1 VGKPGCAGRG
11 PGSQARL
18 QLGARR
24 GRPPARAEAA
34 QPSLHPSHAP
44 LPPRHPLASQPPPDL
59 RRAANEEGEVRVL
72 RPVTLSSFLDTPQ
85 AQRLLAAAPRRRLA
99 GGRR

>member
-1 VGKPGCAGRG
+1 M
-11 PGSQARL
+11 
-18 QLGARR
+18 
-24 GRPPARAEAA
+24 
-34 QPSLHPSHAP
+34 H
-44 LPPRHPLASQPPPDL
+44 LPVAQPPPDL

-99 GGRR
+99 PRR